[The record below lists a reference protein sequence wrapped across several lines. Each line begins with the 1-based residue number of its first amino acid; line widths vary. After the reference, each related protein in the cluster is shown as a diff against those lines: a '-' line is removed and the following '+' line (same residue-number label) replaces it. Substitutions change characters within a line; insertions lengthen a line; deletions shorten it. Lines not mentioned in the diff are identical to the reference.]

1 MSKRVRKPKKKY
13 PYTLI
18 QTTLRPNLARRFFA
32 CPEFQLHETIGG
44 ALRAILDAHLPQL
57 ERESQ
62 EKNEKGPAHSI
73 AG

>member
-44 ALRAILDAHLPQL
+44 ALRAILDKVLP
-57 ERESQ
+57 ECPESQ
-62 EKNEKGPAHSI
+62 GKNEKNNPRAL